1 MFLMKKVQSFNL
13 EKLLK
18 QAFGQVFVIC

>member
-1 MFLMKKVQSFNL
+1 LRL

-18 QAFGQVFVIC
+18 QPFGQEFVTW

>member
-1 MFLMKKVQSFNL
+1 LRL

-18 QAFGQVFVIC
+18 QAFGQEFVTW